1 VEMRDGLLLIDKE
14 PGLTSH
20 DVVQRVRRVLKQK
33 KIGHCGTLDPDAT
46 GLLLLT
52 LGSATR
58 LTRFLIRAPKVYE
71 GAVQLGTATDTYDAS
86 GQVVSQAAAETVA
99 ALTLETVAE
108 AMKRFEGTIEQK
120 APPYSAK
127 KVQGVKFYEL
137 ARKGEE
143 VPDEPKEVTVYEL
156 SPLGDLEDGRIR
168 FRLGCS
174 SGTYARGLAHDL
186 GAALGVGGHLAEL
199 RRTRIGGFQVEE
211 AVTFRRLEE
220 LVQDGQGIG
229 GMGGAWIP
237 FDQIPLP
244 FGEVTA
250 DPQQEHRISHGQTVL
265 VRELAGEEG
274 DWVKLVNRRRE
285 FIAVGTVVERIGNAG
300 VGIVQPKVV
309 FR

>member
-1 VEMRDGLLLIDKE
+1 MEMKDGLLLLDKE
-14 PGLTSH
+14 PGFTSH
-20 DVVQRVRRVLKQK
+20 DAVQKARRILRQK

-52 LGSATR
+52 LGTATR

-71 GAVQLGTATDTYDAS
+71 GVVRFGITTDTYDAS
-86 GQVVSQAAAETVA
+86 GRVVAESPAEAVT
-99 ALTLETVAE
+99 ALDPQRVAE
-108 AMKRFEGTIEQK
+108 AMRAFEGEIQQQP
-120 APPYSAK
+120 PPYSAK
-127 KVQGVKFYEL
+127 KVQGVKYYEL
-137 ARKGEE
+137 ARRGEE
-143 VPDEPKEVTVYEL
+143 VPAETKEVTVYEFA
-156 SPLGDLEDGRIR
+156 PLGGIEDGRLR
-168 FRLGCS
+168 FRLACS

-186 GAALGVGGHLAEL
+186 GLALGVGGHLAEL
-199 RRTRIGGFQVEE
+199 RRTRIGAFEVADALRLPDLEAKFQAGEP
-211 AVTFRRLEE
+211 L
-220 LVQDGQGIG
+220 GS
-229 GMGGAWIP
+229 AWVS

-285 FIAVGTVVERIGNAG
+285 FIAVGTVVERIGSAG
-300 VGIVQPKVV
+300 VGIVQPRVV

>member
-1 VEMRDGLLLIDKE
+1 MEMRDGLLLVDKE

-20 DVVQRVRRVLKQK
+20 DVVQRVRRLLKQK

-71 GAVQLGTATDTYDAS
+71 GVVQLGAATDTYDAS
-86 GQVVSQAAAETVA
+86 GQVTSQASPEAVA

-120 APPYSAK
+120 PPPYSAK
-127 KVQGVKFYEL
+127 KVQGVKYYEL

-143 VPDEPKEVTVYEL
+143 VPDESKEVTVYEL
-156 SPLGDLEDGRIR
+156 SPLGELENGRLR
-168 FRLGCS
+168 FRLACS

-211 AVTFRRLEE
+211 AATFRRLEE
-220 LVQDGQGIG
+220 LVQSGEPAAGT
-229 GMGGAWIP
+229 WIP

-250 DPQQEHRISHGQTVL
+250 DPQQESRISHGQTVL

-274 DWVKLVNRRRE
+274 DWVKLINRRRE
-285 FIAVGTVVERIGNAG
+285 FIAVGTVVERIGSAG

>member
-1 VEMRDGLLLIDKE
+1 MKDGLLLVDKE
-14 PGLTSH
+14 AGLTSH
-20 DVVQRVRRVLKQK
+20 DIVQKVRRILKQK

-52 LGSATR
+52 LGTATR

-86 GQVVSQAAAETVA
+86 GQVVATAPAETVA
-99 ALTLETVAE
+99 ALTGEQVAG
-108 AMKRFEGTIEQK
+108 AMKAFEGDIEQK
-120 APPYSAK
+120 PPPYSAK
-127 KVQGVKFYEL
+127 KVNGVKYYEL
-137 ARKGEE
+137 ARRGEE
-143 VPDEPKEVTVYEL
+143 VPDEAKEVTVYEF
-156 SPLGDLEDGRIR
+156 SPLSDLEAGRLR
-168 FRLGCS
+168 FRLACS

-186 GAALGVGGHLAEL
+186 GGALGVGGHLAEL
-199 RRTRIGGFQVEE
+199 RRTRIGTFAVES
-211 AVTFRRLEE
+211 AATLSRLEE
-220 LVQDGQGIG
+220 SVAAGQPPGA
-229 GMGGAWIP
+229 AWIP

-250 DPQQEHRISHGQTVL
+250 DPQQENRISHGQTVL

-300 VGIVQPKVV
+300 VGIVQPRVV

>member
-1 VEMRDGLLLIDKE
+1 MKDGLLLVDKE

-20 DVVQRVRRVLKQK
+20 DVVQRVRRLLKQK

-71 GAVQLGTATDTYDAS
+71 GVVQLGAATDTYDAS
-86 GQVVSQAAAETVA
+86 GQVVSQAPAEQVA
-99 ALTLETVAE
+99 ALRREDVAG
-108 AMKRFEGTIEQK
+108 AMERFHGTIEQQ
-120 APPYSAK
+120 PPAYSAK
-127 KVQGVKFYEL
+127 KVQGVKYYEL
-137 ARKGEE
+137 ARRGEE
-143 VPDEPKEVTVYEL
+143 VPAEPKEVTIYEFV
-156 SPLGDLEDGRIR
+156 PLDESSADGDGAGRIP

-186 GAALGVGGHLAEL
+186 GVALGVGGHLSEL
-199 RRTRIGGFQVEE
+199 RRTRIGNFRVDD
-211 AVTFRRLEE
+211 AVTLGALDQALQEE
-220 LVQDGQGIG
+220 RTIG
-229 GMGGAWIP
+229 PAWIP

-274 DWVKLVNRRRE
+274 DWVKLVNRRQE